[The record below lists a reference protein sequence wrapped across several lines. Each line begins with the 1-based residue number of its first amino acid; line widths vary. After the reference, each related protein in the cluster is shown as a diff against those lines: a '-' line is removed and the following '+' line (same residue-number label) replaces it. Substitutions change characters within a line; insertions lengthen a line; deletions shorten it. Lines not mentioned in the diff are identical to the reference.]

1 MSQIKEG
8 NFIKCPACG
17 STSQV
22 EMVWGSASDSR
33 YSRIDRDYTCGC
45 GCEFTVFFE
54 AQEFA
59 LRKS

>member
-17 STSQV
+17 STRQV
-22 EMVWGSASDSR
+22 EMVCSSASDSR

>member
-33 YSRIDRDYTCGC
+33 YSRIEREIILAVAVANLLC
-45 GCEFTVFFE
+45 F
-54 AQEFA
+54 
-59 LRKS
+59 LRHKNLL

>member
-1 MSQIKEG
+1 MSVIKDG
-8 NFIKCPACG
+8 TLIKCPACG
-17 STSQV
+17 STTQV
-22 EMVWGSASDSR
+22 EMVWSGCSDGR
-33 YSRIDRDYTCGC
+33 YSRIERDYTCGC